1 MDENK
6 PKNQSSDEID
16 LLDLAIK
23 LNRVFVK
30 NLKSLIV
37 AFVIGTLVGLA
48 FYQFVP
54 KKYESKMILL
64 SDILTSS
71 YSERITES
79 LDNLIKEQNSKI
91 LSERIGLTVE
101 QAKQIAKIEIESVK
115 QKEAKDDKSESST
128 FIVTVKTKDNAIL
141 PQLQDGIINYLRNN
155 EYVKIRVRQRQDFYK
170 AMIEKVGQEI
180 NSLDSLKRRLF
191 SGQPIY
197 SKSSEMMLVDP
208 TNIYSKIIELSKEQI
223 SYKNSLE
230 LVNSIQL
237 VEGFTV
243 FDKPVSPKLSISLAS
258 GASLG
263 IFFVLALVAV
273 KGFRKMV
280 HLANEKKNN

>member
-1 MDENK
+1 MA
-6 PKNQSSDEID
+6 QSDEID
-16 LLDLAIK
+16 LLDLAVK

-30 NLKSLIV
+30 NLRSLVV
-37 AFVIGTLVGLA
+37 AFVIGTLAGLA
-48 FYQFVP
+48 FHQFVP
-54 KKYESKMILL
+54 KVYESKMILL

-79 LDNLIKEQNSKI
+79 LDNLIKEQNSRV
-91 LSERIGLTVE
+91 LSERIGLTLE
-101 QAKQIAKIEIESVK
+101 QAKQIVKIEIESIK
-115 QKEAKDDKSESST
+115 QKEAKDDKSESAT
-128 FIVTVKTKDNAIL
+128 FIVTIRTKNNSIL
-141 PQLQDGIINYLRNN
+141 PQLQEGIINYLRNN

-208 TNIYSKIIELSKEQI
+208 TNIYSKIIELSKERI

-237 VEGFTV
+237 VEGFTI
-243 FDKPVSPKLSISLAS
+243 FDKPTSPKLSISLAS

-263 IFFVLALVAV
+263 IFFVLALIGI

-280 HLANEKKNN
+280 NLANEKQDK